1 MTAKPTFE
9 TAMKQLEEIVA
20 ELETGELPLEKAM
33 KKFEEGV
40 ALSRYCSE
48 KLDETERR
56 ITLLMGGADGEIS
69 ERPFSDGG
77 DESE

>member
-33 KKFEEGV
+33 KKFEEGI

-56 ITLLMGGADGEIS
+56 ITLLMEGTNGEIS

-77 DESE
+77 DEAE